1 MNTSSEESRIR
12 FRARSSRKIRDDP
25 MFTDVRVPES
35 DIVGDVRDTDETV
48 A

>member
-1 MNTSSEESRIR
+1 MNTSSEESGIR
-12 FRARSSRKIRDDP
+12 FRARSRRKIREDP

-35 DIVGDVRDTDETV
+35 DIVGDVGNTDETV